1 MTNQRARVLHGVAAL
16 GMLALFACRNPP
28 PSTPPAKPTLSSLE
42 IPSDT
47 FGKGFSGIVPAVRA
61 AAATA
66 TTPEVFDTFFVLP
79 LLPATPM
86 VRAVLSSPYPSD
98 LTVTAA
104 SGSGA
109 AVTLPQVPN
118 GNQGPTTGFFQV
130 ITLVPNNPAT
140 WTIFIRYPD
149 TFQGSKMISTNIT
162 DTVGGL
168 ASAPLTFN
176 MSFRGSTLMVSIVT
190 DNADGKVT
198 STPAGIDCPPTCS
211 ADFTTSTNVVLQQS
225 VLHNQ
230 TEFIGWTGNCVGG
243 GNTCSVSLLVPGG
256 PIVPF
261 NPTVAAN
268 FRTHVNSA
276 IPSAMSCPAAPLIS
290 GKTWVA
296 QPNCGNVLFT
306 TLMCD
311 GQGYF
316 CCGAQTGTPSPRCS
330 GQNLTAATCSTSP
343 IAGGPVNQQL
353 IQPGG
358 CYTTP

>member
-1 MTNQRARVLHGVAAL
+1 MTRQQAVAAL
-16 GMLALFACRNPP
+16 GTLMLLACKNPP
-28 PSTPPAKPTLSSLE
+28 PSTPPAKPALLSLE

-86 VRAVLSSPYPSD
+86 VRAVLNSPYPSD
-98 LTVTAA
+98 LAVTAA

-109 AVTLPQVPN
+109 PVTLPQIPN
-118 GNQGPTTGFFQV
+118 GNPGPATGFFQV
-130 ITLVPNNPAT
+130 VTLVPNNPAT

-149 TFQGSKMISTNIT
+149 TFQGSKLISTRIT

-168 ASAPLTFN
+168 PSAPLTFN

-190 DNADGKVT
+190 DNGDGKVT
-198 STPAGIDCPPTCS
+198 STPSGIDCPPTCT
-211 ADFTTSTNVVLQQS
+211 ADFTTSTNVILTQS

-230 TEFIGWTGNCVGG
+230 TEFIGWTGNCTGG
-243 GNTCSVSLLVPGG
+243 GNSCSVPLLAPGG
-256 PIVPF
+256 PVIPV

-268 FRTHVNSA
+268 FRTHVNASV
-276 IPSAMSCPAAPLIS
+276 PPTMSCPAAPLIA

-296 QPNCGNVLFT
+296 QPNCGNAQFA
-306 TLMCD
+306 TLQCD
-311 GQGYF
+311 AQGYF
-316 CCGAQTGTPSPRCS
+316 CCGAQGGTPSSRCS
-330 GQNLTAATCSTSP
+330 GQNLTAATCSTGGL
-343 IAGGPVNQQL
+343 IGGPVNQML